1 MCDCVDDLFTK
12 IVTFAFEK
20 DEAKKVNRSVQAVT
34 QIKLGGPLGHAA
46 VFLLME
52 TQIWFGQGCVA
63 ASILQIQHPFLG
75 PFLRENGCLFV
86 RTLVVQNQAGS
97 YFYLKSLLHCLA
109 ASSKLTAA

>member
-1 MCDCVDDLFTK
+1 MYGKNETETTRIDVVCDCVDDLFTK

-75 PFLRENGCLFV
+75 PFLRENG
-86 RTLVVQNQAGS
+86 A
-97 YFYLKSLLHCLA
+97 YSLGLW
-109 ASSKLTAA
+109 